1 MTATAPQQ
9 TLPEAAPRLAFHRI
23 VRSEWI
29 KLRTLR
35 STVWSYLIVI
45 VVAVGLSALMA
56 STPHIGA
63 SQLEAASQ
71 ARLLAQ
77 TSTVGL
83 AFGQLV
89 VAVLGVLVIS
99 GEYST
104 GMIRSTLTAVPKRLP
119 ALWAKAV
126 VLFVATFVIGVVSTV
141 LAFFASLA
149 IFAPDGV
156 AAKLFD
162 PRVYLVL
169 LGSAFYLAVLSV
181 FSLGIG
187 AILRNNAGG
196 IAVSLGIILL
206 LPTLWSLI
214 PWDWARDAFC
224 YLLTSAGNDLYSA
237 RPAGDPNG
245 LEPWQDA
252 LVILVWT
259 AVSVAGAALLLTRRD
274 A

>member
-9 TLPEAAPRLAFHRI
+9 TLPAAAPRLAFHRV

-45 VVAVGLSALMA
+45 VMAVGLSALMA
-56 STPHIGA
+56 STPHTGA

-104 GMIRSTLTAVPKRLP
+104 GMIRSTLAAVPKRLP

-141 LAFFASLA
+141 LAFFASLS
-149 IFAPDGV
+149 IFSGDGV
-156 AAKLFD
+156 SANLFD
-162 PRVYLVL
+162 PNVYLIL

-187 AILRNNAGG
+187 AILRNSAGG
-196 IAVSLGIILL
+196 ISVSLGIILL

-214 PWDWARDAFC
+214 PWDWARDAYR
-224 YLLTSAGNDLYSA
+224 YLLTNAGNDLYSA

-259 AVSVAGAALLLTRRD
+259 AVSLAGAALLLKRRD

>member
-1 MTATAPQQ
+1 MSVTASQQ
-9 TLPEAAPRLAFHRI
+9 TLPAPAPRLAFHRV

-45 VVAVGLSALMA
+45 VMAVGLSALMA
-56 STPHIGA
+56 STPHTGA
-63 SQLEAASQ
+63 GQLNAASQ
-71 ARLLAQ
+71 ANLLAQ

-141 LAFFASLA
+141 LSFFASLSL
-149 IFAPDGV
+149 FAGDGV
-156 AAKLFD
+156 TANLFD

-169 LGSAFYLAVLSV
+169 LGGAFYLAVLAV

-187 AILRNNAGG
+187 AILRNSAGG
-196 IAVSLGIILL
+196 IAAALGIILL

-214 PWDWARDAFC
+214 PWDWAKDAVP
-224 YLLTSAGNDLYSA
+224 YLLSN
-237 RPAGDPNG
+237 AGDHLFRPRLDAGATG
-245 LEPWQDA
+245 LEPWQDM
-252 LVILVWT
+252 LVILAWT
-259 AVSVAGAALLLTRRD
+259 AASLAGAALLLKRRD

>member
-1 MTATAPQQ
+1 MTATAPQH
-9 TLPEAAPRLAFHRI
+9 TLTEAAPRLAFHRI

-45 VVAVGLSALMA
+45 VMAVGLSALMA
-56 STPHIGA
+56 STPHTGA

-156 AAKLFD
+156 SANLFD
-162 PRVYLVL
+162 PSVYLVL

-187 AILRNNAGG
+187 AILRNSAGG

-214 PWDWARDAFC
+214 PWDWARDAFR
-224 YLLTSAGNDLYSA
+224 YLLTNAGNDLYSA

-259 AVSVAGAALLLTRRD
+259 AVSVAGAALLLRRRD

>member
-1 MTATAPQQ
+1 MTATAPQH
-9 TLPEAAPRLAFHRI
+9 TLTEAAPRLAFHRI

-45 VVAVGLSALMA
+45 VMAVGLSALMA

-156 AAKLFD
+156 SANLFD
-162 PRVYLVL
+162 PSVYLVL

-187 AILRNNAGG
+187 AILRNNAWG

-214 PWDWARDAFC
+214 PWDWARDAFR
-224 YLLTSAGNDLYSA
+224 YLLTNAGNDLYSA

-259 AVSVAGAALLLTRRD
+259 AVSVAGAALLLKRRD